1 MAAPEVRWT
10 DASGHPQASPMIWYG
25 EKLFRAPLDEFASA
39 TNVKVCATD
48 AAGKEACAQD
58 ERNAW

>member
-1 MAAPEVRWT
+1 
-10 DASGHPQASPMIWYG
+10 MIRYG

-48 AAGKEACAQD
+48 TAGKEACAQD